1 MLDKIFEPDKT
12 ATLSPAE
19 LLEQLTAFEQTDSVT
34 RFNQLYQAI
43 EWQTVAAPHFIK
55 AIELAIWFNLPERAA
70 HLAQRGQERF
80 PAHTDL
86 HYWAQ
91 VLAPPQV
98 VSQTP
103 VAEETGQARET
114 GQQASAHW
122 FKTQADRYRG
132 QWVAVQDGQLLA
144 TATTRQAVV
153 DQLKQR
159 DVESQPIVTR
169 VL

>member
-1 MLDKIFEPDKT
+1 MLDKIFESDK
-12 ATLSPAE
+12 AANLSQAE
-19 LLEQLTAFEQTDSVT
+19 LFERLTAFEQTDSVT
-34 RFNQLYQAI
+34 AFNNLYRAI
-43 EWQTVAAPHFIK
+43 EWQTAAAPHFVK
-55 AIELAIWFNLPERAA
+55 AIKLAIWFNLPERAA
-70 HLAQRGQERF
+70 HLAQRGRERF
-80 PAHTDL
+80 PAQTDL
-86 HYWAQ
+86 QYWAQ

-114 GQQASAHW
+114 GQQASAQW
-122 FKTQADRYRG
+122 FKTQADRYQG

-144 TATTRQAVV
+144 TAATRQAVV